1 LGEGVPDTFSERPP
15 ERVVWCFMAVAVS
28 SAAGVGALCSLVVVV
43 VVVVVGAGA
52 WCAGAGSAD
61 SRAPVSDWK
70 PASSLAEVMVMLFRQ
85 IAAARVACW
94 VQCGSG
100 EARECLDSSK
110 ARPQAGR
117 LGGDA
122 ARSRWM
128 APQRQVFAVDAGEE
142 WRAAGC
148 IGRGCGAGRVVK
160 YDMMMQVKSESP
172 TRLFDFQGSCGYG
185 PSAGT
190 PAHHQGIP
198 ETPRIKNICPCQPEP
213 LVAPAYR

>member
-15 ERVVWCFMAVAVS
+15 ERVVWCFMAAAVS
-28 SAAGVGALCSLVVVV
+28 SAAGVGALCSLVV

-122 ARSRWM
+122 ARSRWT

-148 IGRGCGAGRVVK
+148 IGRGCGAGEVRWK
-160 YDMMMQVKSESP
+160 YDMMMNEVRIAGYSISK
-172 TRLFDFQGSCGYG
+172 LGYG
-185 PSAGT
+185 PPT
-190 PAHHQGIP
+190 HHQGTP

-213 LVAPAYR
+213 IVAPAYR